1 MSRHDAAC
9 HICRIRPGL
18 GICGEHRHPY
28 SRRAQWRPPRAP
40 GQPFP
45 GSVIRRAWPRTHARH
60 RIRRAALGLRLVP
73 ARAAASGTLH
83 VDALFHVKRVL
94 RDFDNRLTASPCTGR
109 AYGQAP
115 EVRVANAPTRARL
128 ARTMA
133 LGRFL
138 PTFPEDYKNLS
149 KSSVVRREV
158 MSAGETPVMH
168 HPYESRRLD
177 ALFHVKRS
185 SGLSLN

>member
-1 MSRHDAAC
+1 
-9 HICRIRPGL
+9 
-18 GICGEHRHPY
+18 
-28 SRRAQWRPPRAP
+28 
-40 GQPFP
+40 
-45 GSVIRRAWPRTHARH
+45 
-60 RIRRAALGLRLVP
+60 
-73 ARAAASGTLH
+73 
-83 VDALFHVKRVL
+83 
-94 RDFDNRLTASPCTGR
+94 
-109 AYGQAP
+109 
-115 EVRVANAPTRARL
+115 
-128 ARTMA
+128 MA